1 MRTFFGSTFIN
12 KEKLQEADIDY
23 PIKLEYYK
31 VINEDEIVNK
41 KGTKFG
47 INVIKTEYIKNNT
60 KVEEKEIKYL
70 SNDEQ
75 KVNEILEV
83 LKYNEV
89 TPIAVQDV
97 IVDFSRQMLFL

>member
-12 KEKLQEADIDY
+12 KEKLEEADINH

-31 VINEDEIVNK
+31 IINEDELTSK

-47 INVIKTEYIKNNT
+47 IDVIKTEYIKNDT

-75 KVNEILEV
+75 KVNEILEI
-83 LKYNEV
+83 LKCNEV
-89 TPIAVQDV
+89 TPISLNDV
-97 IVDFSRQMLFL
+97 IVDFSKEILFL